1 MAATSFV
8 QQAVAKTF
16 GVNKVAKVREDTP
29 RKTRTKRSGP
39 SNANEMRPQTTLRD
53 ATARRDKTEKPCV
66 ESRVKNEEERTKN
79 AQSWT
84 RD

>member
-16 GVNKVAKVREDTP
+16 GVNKVAKVRDHTP

-39 SNANEMRPQTTLRD
+39 SNEEEMRTQTTLRD
-53 ATARRDKTEKPCV
+53 ATTRRDRTEKPCA
-66 ESRVKNEEERTKN
+66 ESRVKKRSATHEKR
-79 AQSWT
+79 QVV
-84 RD
+84 DP